1 MMRMPA
7 FAMVVL
13 GVISSITSHSWS
25 FGEYLPTTT
34 MYESCSWFTG
44 GEKEA
49 LRCLFSHLSPT
60 FCGNLAISPPRG
72 SLKMSFQT
80 SRERWPLLFPYKR
93 LYFWGKNHR
102 CSPPHRLN
110 DLTDRLV
117 VETGSLE
124 LDPLTPFW
132 FPSGLHGGAYLGTS
146 FERIS
151 ETQGLPLWVTGRL
164 GPQETPIA
172 NGVGHITPIKSY
184 KWPYTWI

>member
-93 LYFWGKNHR
+93 LYFWVKITAV
-102 CSPPHRLN
+102 HRL
-110 DLTDRLV
+110 TDSTTSPTDSSSKRGLWSWIRWHRFGFRQDFTA
-117 VETGSLE
+117 EHISAHLLKGSVKLKDC
-124 LDPLTPFW
+124 LC
-132 FPSGLHGGAYLGTS
+132 G
-146 FERIS
+146 
-151 ETQGLPLWVTGRL
+151 
-164 GPQETPIA
+164 
-172 NGVGHITPIKSY
+172 
-184 KWPYTWI
+184 